1 MNVCEA
7 GVRKELSRRGV
18 LSSRELQS
26 ALGVSQP
33 TMARTLA
40 ALSPTELVCIGRARA
55 TRYGLRRDIRGLGS
69 TWPLYRI
76 AENGRA
82 SVTAHLH
89 ALAQGEWF
97 LEEMEASE
105 TLRGNLFPDG
115 VYPDLP
121 WFLQDLRPRGFLGR
135 CLAHRCAD
143 QFGTPRD
150 PRDWSSDD
158 VVHGLVACGG
168 DLSGAFVLGRR
179 ALEAAKAMAQDPR
192 GRIAFDARQEQ
203 YPARA
208 DAVMGDQWP
217 GSSAAGEQPKFTA
230 CLAEGGGAICPVI
243 VKFSGAVGRPEDRRW
258 ADLLIAEHVANEVLA
273 EAGIPC
279 AKTSLLVAAGR
290 TFLESRR
297 FDRTAAGG
305 RRGLVS
311 LEAFDNTFFGAID
324 TSWMD
329 AARRYRDAGWL
340 ASGDAD
346 RLTLLWRFG
355 AMIGNTDMHYGN
367 VSLFFG
373 DVKPLALAPTYDMVP
388 MQYRPDIEGR
398 LPAEAVAPSL
408 PSPEVASLGARAASL
423 ARAFWERMSREEP
436 ISPDFR
442 NIASRN
448 ARVVADL
455 GACREVF
462 S

>member
-1 MNVCEA
+1 
-7 GVRKELSRRGV
+7 L
-18 LSSRELQS
+18 
-26 ALGVSQP
+26 
-33 TMARTLA
+33 LA
-40 ALSPTELVCIGRARA
+40 
-55 TRYGLRRDIRGLGS
+55 
-69 TWPLYRI
+69 
-76 AENGRA
+76 
-82 SVTAHLH
+82 AHLH

-97 LEEMEASE
+97 LEEVEGTE

-135 CLAHRCAD
+135 CMAHRCAD
-143 QFGTPRD
+143 QLGTPRD

-158 VVHGLVACGG
+158 VIHGLLAWGA
-168 DLSGAFVLGRR
+168 DLPGSFVLGRR
-179 ALEAAKAMAQDPR
+179 ALEAAQAMARDM
-192 GRIAFDARQEQ
+192 GCRIAMDARHAQ
-203 YPARA
+203 YPVRA

-230 CLAEGGGAICPVI
+230 CLAEGGDATCSVI
-243 VKFSGAVGRPEDRRW
+243 VKFTGAEGRPEDRRW

-279 AKTSLLVAAGR
+279 AQTSILVAEGR

-305 RRGLVS
+305 RLGLVS
-311 LEAFDNTFFGAID
+311 LEAFDHAFFGAID

-329 AARRYRDAGWL
+329 AAGRSRDSGWL
-340 ASGDAD
+340 SSGDAD
-346 RLTLLWRFG
+346 RLTLLWLFG

-367 VSLFFG
+367 VSLFLV

-398 LPAEAVAPSL
+398 LPAAAVAPSL
-408 PSPEVASLGARAASL
+408 PPPEVSSMGARAAGL
-423 ARAFWERMSREEP
+423 ARTFWERMSREETV
-436 ISPDFR
+436 SSDFR
-442 NIASRN
+442 NIAAIN
-448 ARVVADL
+448 AGVVENLA
-455 GACREVF
+455 AV
-462 S
+462 SMNV